1 MILAMAGEFSKRAT
15 GMCRRAAGVAL
26 VVLGLWMATAAAAQA
41 QETTP
46 PTAAG
51 PPSQAKPVPPDQAPI
66 PEQVV
71 QNPVAPCV
79 QPAPM
84 VRWQDYDGKF
94 AKVVGAFGRK
104 LERRSAASPGSGA
117 HYKPGAALCTLEVR
131 DKFKLSVA
139 ETVDPLTILGVAFS
153 AGLSQAQNSDRQFG
167 QGAEGYAK
175 RFGAAFAD
183 QASGYFFKDFAYPT
197 LFFENPRYY
206 RMGQGKVSSRFLHAA
221 EHSVLAHRENGA
233 TMFNFSEWMGTI
245 TAASLANLYHPGNRR
260 GFSPTAERVGYAVG
274 SDIGFDEL
282 REFFPEIARKLK
294 LPFRGQ
300 N

>member
-1 MILAMAGEFSKRAT
+1 MILGIAGECSRPIPTT
-15 GMCRRAAGVAL
+15 GRCAARIAL
-26 VVLGLWMATAAAAQA
+26 VFLSFWIATAAAARA
-41 QETTP
+41 QETIP

-51 PPSQAKPVPPDQAPI
+51 PPSQAKPVPPEQAPI

-71 QNPVAPCV
+71 ANPGAPCV

-94 AKVVGAFGRK
+94 AKAVGAFGRK
-104 LERRSAASPGSGA
+104 LERRSAANPGSGM
-117 HYKPGAALCTLEVR
+117 HYKPGAVLCTLEVK
-131 DKFKLSVA
+131 DKFKLFVA
-139 ETVDPLTILGVAFS
+139 ETVDPLTILDVAFN
-153 AGLSQAQNSDRQFG
+153 AGLSQAHNADPQFG
-167 QGAEGYAK
+167 QGTEGYAK
-175 RFGAAFAD
+175 RFGASLAD

-197 LFFENPRYY
+197 IFFEDPRYY
-206 RMGQGKVSSRFLHAA
+206 RLGQGKVGSRLLHAV
-221 EHSVLAHRENGA
+221 EHSVLAHRESGA
-233 TMFNFSEWMGTI
+233 TMFNFSEWLGTV

-260 GFSPTAERVGYAVG
+260 GFSPTAERVGYSVG
-274 SDIGFDEL
+274 SDIGFDVL

>member
-1 MILAMAGEFSKRAT
+1 MILVMPGGFSKRT
-15 GMCRRAAGVAL
+15 TRTCRLLGGVAL
-26 VVLGLWMATAAAAQA
+26 VFVSFCTAGAARA

-51 PPSQAKPVPPDQAPI
+51 PPAQAKPVPPERAPI

-71 QNPVAPCV
+71 ANPMAPCV

-104 LERRSAASPGSGA
+104 LERRSAANATSGM
-117 HYKPGAALCTLEVR
+117 HYKPGAVLCTLEVK
-131 DKFKLSVA
+131 DKFKLFVA
-139 ETVDPLTILGVAFS
+139 DTVDPLTLLGVAFS
-153 AGLSQAQNSDRQFG
+153 AGLAQAENSDPQFG
-167 QGAEGYAK
+167 QGAQGYGK
-175 RFGAAFAD
+175 RFGAALAD

-197 LFFENPRYY
+197 LFFEDPRYY
-206 RMGQGKVSSRFLHAA
+206 RLGHGKAGPRLLHAI
-221 EHSVLAHRENGA
+221 EHSVLAHREDGS
-233 TMFNFSEWMGTI
+233 TMFNFSEWLGTV

-274 SDIGFDEL
+274 SDIGFDVL

-300 N
+300 S

>member
-1 MILAMAGEFSKRAT
+1 MIPGMVGEFGKRIAT
-15 GMCRRAAGVAL
+15 THRRAAVVAL
-26 VVLGLWMATAAAAQA
+26 VFLSFWTATADTARA

-51 PPSQAKPVPPDQAPI
+51 PPAQAKPVPPDQAPI

-71 QNPVAPCV
+71 ENPGAPCV
-79 QPAPM
+79 QPAHM
-84 VRWQDYDGKF
+84 VRWQDYDGKY

-104 LERRSAASPGSGA
+104 LERRSAANPGSGA
-117 HYKPGAALCTLEVR
+117 HYKPGAALCTLEVK

-139 ETVDPLTILGVAFS
+139 ETVDPLTVLGAAFS
-153 AGLSQAQNSDRQFG
+153 AGLSQARNSDPQFG

-175 RFGAAFAD
+175 RFGASMAD

-197 LFFENPRYY
+197 LFFEDPRYY
-206 RMGQGKVSSRFLHAA
+206 RLGQGNTGPRLLHAV

-233 TMFNFSEWMGTI
+233 TMFNFSEWLGTI

-274 SDIGFDEL
+274 SDIGFDVL
-282 REFFPEIARKLK
+282 REFFPEIARKIK

-300 N
+300 S

>member
-1 MILAMAGEFSKRAT
+1 MTGGFSKRT
-15 GMCRRAAGVAL
+15 TTTRRRAVGVAL
-26 VVLGLWMATAAAAQA
+26 VCLSFWAATAGVARA

-51 PPSQAKPVPPDQAPI
+51 PPAQAKPVPPEEAPI

-71 QNPVAPCV
+71 ENPGAPCV

-104 LERRSAASPGSGA
+104 LERRSAANPGNA
-117 HYKPGAALCTLEVR
+117 MHYKPDAVLCTLEVK
-131 DKFKLSVA
+131 DKFKLFVV
-139 ETVDPLTILGVAFS
+139 ETVDPLTVLDVAFS
-153 AGLSQAQNSDRQFG
+153 AGLSQARNSDPQFG
-167 QGAEGYAK
+167 QGTLGYAK
-175 RFGAAFAD
+175 RFGASLAD

-197 LFFENPRYY
+197 LFFEDPRYY
-206 RMGQGKVSSRFLHAA
+206 RLGHGNAGPRLLHAV

-233 TMFNFSEWMGTI
+233 TIFNFSEWLGTI

-260 GFSPTAERVGYAVG
+260 GFAPTAGRVGYAVG
-274 SDIGFDEL
+274 SDIGYDVL